1 MMRLARRATL
11 LVALCLLTSAA
22 PALAECAWVMWVI
35 TDTDN
40 ADLKQRH
47 SDVYG
52 MKVGEFYDTRA
63 ACETAAKSLREK
75 VYKDDVR
82 MMQALD
88 DGKAPLL
95 HQVEERG
102 EYGHVTSM
110 VERNTGKRVGWTARV
125 WRCFPDTVDPR
136 GPKGK

>member
-1 MMRLARRATL
+1 MKTAMLSL
-11 LVALCLLTSAA
+11 LCLLTVATTA
-22 PALAECAWVMWVI
+22 YAECAWVLWVI
-35 TDTDN
+35 TDTDD
-40 ADLKQRH
+40 AGSKQRH
-47 SDVYG
+47 PDVYG

-75 VYKDDVR
+75 AYKDDVR

-110 VERNTGKRVGWTARV
+110 VERKLRPVTNLS
-125 WRCFPDTVDPR
+125 PR
-136 GPKGK
+136 SRPPLSTPPYPG

>member
-1 MMRLARRATL
+1 MMRLRRASVIVTFSVL
-11 LVALCLLTSAA
+11 ASAA
-22 PALAECAWVMWVI
+22 TASAECAWVLWVI
-35 TDTDN
+35 TDTDD
-40 ADLKQRH
+40 AGLKQRH
-47 SDVYG
+47 PDVYG

-63 ACETAAKSLREK
+63 ACETEAKSVREK
-75 VYKDDVR
+75 AYKDDVR

-102 EYGHVTSM
+102 EYGYFTSM
-110 VERNTGKRVGWTARV
+110 VERNTGKRVGWTAHA
-125 WRCFPDTVDPR
+125 WRCFPDTIDPR